1 MAFKQP
7 VSEECR
13 VATNYVASFEL
24 HISDAYL
31 SMLVS
36 PLSQAYSYPLDSVE
50 PIFSGFFEDQ
60 AELKREHGK
69 QFLKYLV
76 GRGNTICLP
85 VIKRPEVDNWQT
97 GIKALEYALELENQL
112 SQLLIDLKTI
122 ASADNDSHLL
132 NFMKRFLDKQRKD
145 INHLQHHIVYYNILE
160 KEAQKQEELLKKAA
174 EK

>member
-1 MAFKQP
+1 MAFKEP

-31 SMLVS
+31 SM
-36 PLSQAYSYPLDSVE
+36 AYSYPLDSVE

-60 AELKREHGK
+60 AELKRVHGK

-76 GRGNTICLP
+76 GRGNTVCLP
-85 VIKRPEVDNWQT
+85 VIKRPEIDNWQT

-112 SQLLIDLKTI
+112 SQLLIDLKTT
-122 ASADNDSHLL
+122 ASADNDSHFLH
-132 NFMKRFLDKQRKD
+132 FMGKYLDKQKR
-145 INHLQHHIVYYNILE
+145 NTTYLQRQLAYYRNE
-160 KEAQKQEELLKKAA
+160 ENQAQAEA
-174 EK
+174 

>member
-1 MAFKQP
+1 MAFKET

-31 SMLVS
+31 CM
-36 PLSQAYSYPLDSVE
+36 AYSYPLDSVE

-76 GRGNTICLP
+76 GRGTTICLP
-85 VIKRPEVDNWQT
+85 VIKRPEIENWQT
-97 GIKALEYALELENQL
+97 GMKALEYALELENRL
-112 SQLLIDLKTI
+112 SQLLIDLKTT
-122 ASADNDSHLL
+122 ASADNDNDFL
-132 NFMKRFLDKQRKD
+132 NFMGKYLDKQKR
-145 INHLQHHIVYYNILE
+145 NTTYLQRQLAYYRNEEKQAQEEARLE
-160 KEAQKQEELLKKAA
+160 KPDDKKPG
-174 EK
+174 E